1 MPLPETCHAC
11 RNFPRLFV
19 LLACI
24 LLGGAMARAEGV
36 VLAPGVQ
43 SAEVTPALRY
53 WASLETEVSEAL
65 AQWEAGAFGI
75 ERVTTSYGPGYSPE
89 TWAGVTITNAAPLD
103 GRPPDSFILTFDAPV
118 VSGVR
123 LFLIREDG
131 LTENLMDY
139 SIFAPFDPLDHAVT
153 RLRAPAFALAPG
165 ETVTLLAHVQ
175 TGPFPTFGMELHSP
189 EHLAQASFLWGIGLT
204 AFYAFAIACLVF
216 FFGFQVAMGSWT
228 GAMNSAM
235 FAAFL
240 GLVAVMDG
248 LFWRFFY
255 PQHPEWQSTVGFGML
270 FAISGAGFLIAGA
283 GIGAKAPRAGR
294 VVLALALVSLA
305 GFAISLVSPG
315 QGTAFLAY
323 GLIAL
328 MLGCNIFSARAAQG
342 TGLTPP
348 VGAVLLARLAT
359 AGAVGAIVLI
369 VTGLGEAWLDAPLAI
384 RAVFFFMLLATM
396 TTLTANVIALRR
408 RHLSAVEARVEALEA
423 EAERSRELLEAERNY
438 TRARDLAALRQRQL
452 ATASHDLRQPL
463 MSLRMTFD
471 TLAAEMKPD
480 VKARLNEAFD
490 YLASLATGY
499 VDESVPEGGEEEGV
513 LEPVGEAEAYP
524 LSVPLGTVRQ
534 MFEGEAASKGVL
546 LRVAESSAEV
556 TVPPL
561 ALMRIVTNLVS
572 NAIKYTTEGRVVV
585 GVRRGGG
592 LRLVVAD
599 TGQGMSAAEVAQFSE
614 AYAKGAAS
622 TGHGLGLSVCFELAR
637 ANGLRL
643 EVRSEP
649 GRGTCFTLWLE
660 G

>member
-1 MPLPETCHAC
+1 M
-11 RNFPRLFV
+11 
-19 LLACI
+19 
-24 LLGGAMARAEGV
+24 
-36 VLAPGVQ
+36 LAPGEQ
-43 SAEVTPALRY
+43 SADLTPALRY
-53 WASLETEVSEAL
+53 WASLETEVREAL
-65 AQWEAGAFGI
+65 AQWQAGAFGAD
-75 ERVTTSYGPGYSPE
+75 RVTTSYGPGYSPE
-89 TWAGVTITNAAPLD
+89 TWAGTTITNPAPLD
-103 GRPPDSFILTFDAPV
+103 GRPPDSFILTFDAPL

-123 LFLIREDG
+123 LFLIRADG

-153 RLRAPAFALAPG
+153 RLRAPAFTLAPG

-175 TGPFPTFGMELHSP
+175 TGPFPSFGMELHSP
-189 EHLAQASFLWGIGLT
+189 EQLAQASFVWGIGLT

-240 GLVAVMDG
+240 GLIAVMDG

-283 GIGAKAPRAGR
+283 GIGAQAPRAGR
-294 VVLALALVSLA
+294 AVSALSLLSLA
-305 GFAISLVSPG
+305 GFALSLASPG

-328 MLGCNIFSARAAQG
+328 MLVCSIFSARASQRIG
-342 TGLTPP
+342 PTPP

-359 AGAVGAIVLI
+359 GGALAVLALI
-369 VTGLGEAWLDAPLAI
+369 VTGLGSAWLDAPLAI
-384 RAVFFFMLLATM
+384 RAMFFFMLLATM

-480 VKARLNEAFD
+480 VKARLNDAFD

-499 VDESVPEGGEEEGV
+499 VDESVPEAEDADDQDVPEPEE
-513 LEPVGEAEAYP
+513 EAEAYP

-534 MFEGEAASKGVL
+534 MFEGEAASKGL
-546 LRVAESSAEV
+546 ALRVAESSAEV

-592 LRLVVAD
+592 LRLIVAD
-599 TGQGMSAAEVAQFSE
+599 TGPGMSADELAQFSA

-643 EVRSEP
+643 EARSEP